1 MLLDNTAPF
10 WWNKHLIFFFYFNPL
25 LPTHSPRSPC
35 IVKHFCSPSP
45 FTRDKP
51 ATAVASVVQP
61 DSPAG
66 RLSCSSY
73 IWPLYAERRY
83 ESCTDISR
91 VMQAFWLPSGFGRA
105 AVGVRGGDWVTGP
118 SSSWQPPKGEF
129 QERRRTFCSL
139 AKSFRSGRG
148 RRASLDNNCS
158 HTKAVDERLT
168 QDLGSAEIFR
178 DR

>member
-1 MLLDNTAPF
+1 MIFQPTPAHPLPSFSLHCEELLLSKSAHQGQTG
-10 WWNKHLIFFFYFNPL
+10 
-25 LPTHSPRSPC
+25 
-35 IVKHFCSPSP
+35 
-45 FTRDKP
+45 
-51 ATAVASVVQP
+51 TAVASVVQP
-61 DSPAG
+61 ESPAG
-66 RLSCSSY
+66 RLGCSSY
-73 IWPLYAERRY
+73 IRPLYAERRY

-129 QERRRTFCSL
+129 LERRRTFCSL

-148 RRASLDNNCS
+148 RRASLNNNCS

-178 DR
+178 D